1 MIWDVWK
8 QGFAAWEQA
17 TTQYM
22 EKVLQN
28 PGVLGPAGAMLTAA
42 MKTKVAT
49 DRALAAWWSAFGLPT
64 RRDQER
70 ALHKLNQLESRLY
83 DLEEQ
88 LLGRAERGRPV
99 DSDLMKSARQAGFD
113 PTSCT
118 VRRTESVPQSAAR
131 AVSDPTSCTAKRAD
145 SDPPN

>member
-1 MIWDVWK
+1 MWELWK
-8 QGFAAWEQA
+8 QGFNAWEQA

-28 PGVLGPAGAMLTAA
+28 PAVLGPAGAMLTAA
-42 MKTKVAT
+42 MKTKAAT

-83 DLEEQ
+83 DLEERMYDA
-88 LLGRAERGRPV
+88 RAH
-99 DSDLMKSARQAGFD
+99 
-113 PTSCT
+113 
-118 VRRTESVPQSAAR
+118 RTEH
-131 AVSDPTSCTAKRAD
+131 
-145 SDPPN
+145 